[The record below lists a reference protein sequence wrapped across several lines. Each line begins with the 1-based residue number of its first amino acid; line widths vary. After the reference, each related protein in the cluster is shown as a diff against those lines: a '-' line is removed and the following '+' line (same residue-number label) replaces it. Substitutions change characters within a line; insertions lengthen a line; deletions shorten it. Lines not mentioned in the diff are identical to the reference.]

1 MYKVQ
6 EKDKP
11 FYEAVKAL
19 AGDNVT
25 SHQIEAAVAEVVRKN
40 YNQGIY
46 EPFYTGQD
54 VIRMMVYFDLINI
67 RSHLGQPRHGRLI
80 NGGRLH
86 TIKVY

>member
-1 MYKVQ
+1 MYQVQ

-11 FYEAVKAL
+11 FYEAVKAI
-19 AGDNVT
+19 AGKNVT
-25 SHQIEAAVAEVVRKN
+25 SHQIEIAVGKVVRDN
-40 YNQGIY
+40 SLLGIY

-54 VIRMMVYFDLINI
+54 VIRMMQYFDLISI